1 MFNIGGMELLL
12 ILLVAFLVVGPKD
25 LPRVARWIARV
36 IKKARAYI
44 DQFKDELGL
53 DELEA
58 DVKEVTAEVESAVS
72 QADISEEMK
81 RAQDEM
87 RAIAEGVDAQVRQAT
102 KQPSEMKDAKK
113 E

>member
-25 LPRVARWIARV
+25 LPKVARWIARV
-36 IKKARAYI
+36 IKKARAWI
-44 DQFKDELGL
+44 GQFKDELGL

-58 DVKEVTAEVESAVS
+58 DVKEVREEVEGAVKA
-72 QADISEEMK
+72 ADISDEIRE
-81 RAQDEM
+81 AQDAM
-87 RAIAEGVDAQVRQAT
+87 RAMAEGVEIPVRKAAAEVRDAV
-102 KQPSEMKDAKK
+102 EG